1 MSGKFRFDYD
11 AENDL
16 LYLYNPA
23 KKSKGSV
30 EFGELI
36 IDLEKKGGIA
46 GIEIFGASKYLSE
59 LTNKRISKRALK
71 NLENASVSHSS
82 RNGTVM
88 IKIVLRIEKE
98 EILAPVAIQDMRYNS
113 PVLAVAK

>member
-23 KKSKGSV
+23 KKSRGSI
-30 EFGELI
+30 EFGDLI

-59 LTNKRISKRALK
+59 LTGRRITKRALK
-71 NLENASVSHSS
+71 ALENASVSHSA

-88 IKIVLRIEKE
+88 IKIALKTDKE
-98 EILAPVAIQDMRYNS
+98 EILAPVAIQDMHYSS
-113 PVLAVAK
+113 PVLAAAK

>member
-1 MSGKFRFDYD
+1 MSSKFRFDYD

-23 KKSKGSV
+23 KKSKGSI

-36 IDLEKKGGIA
+36 IDLEKKG
-46 GIEIFGASKYLSE
+46 EIVGLEILEASKYLSE
-59 LTNKRISKRALK
+59 LTGRKITKTALK
-71 NLENASVSHSS
+71 NLENASVSHSA

-88 IKIVLRIEKE
+88 IKIMLKIEKE
-98 EILAPVAIQDMRYNS
+98 EILAPVAIQDMHYKS
-113 PVLAVAK
+113 PIMAFAK